1 MMVEPNPNSVEFI
14 KQKAKEKGLKPNYP
28 KGMEPKEKKAGNL
41 LDHKL
46 NILEAGQ
53 TSMGFKLDE
62 MIRYISGVDSK
73 ISSLMDGVEDL
84 KNEIRSLKSDIESFK
99 KEV

>member
-1 MMVEPNPNSVEFI
+1 M
-14 KQKAKEKGLKPNYP
+14 KPRRQQ
-28 KGMEPKEKKAGNL
+28 AGNL

-46 NILEAGQ
+46 NVLEIGQ

-73 ISSLMDGVEDL
+73 ISTLMNGVEEL
-84 KNEIRSLKSDIESFK
+84 KTEIISLKSDIESLK
-99 KEV
+99 KEG